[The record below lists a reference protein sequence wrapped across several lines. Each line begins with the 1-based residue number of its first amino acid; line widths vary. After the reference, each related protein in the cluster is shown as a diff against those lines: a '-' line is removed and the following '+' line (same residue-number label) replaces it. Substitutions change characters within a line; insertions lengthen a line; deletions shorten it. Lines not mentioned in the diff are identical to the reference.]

1 MQPNKANTIDLHS
14 HTRYSDG
21 SLGLIELMQYA
32 KAHGIET
39 LAITDHDSIG
49 AHLELAELKQKQI
62 EVPELE
68 VVSGVEISTQFGNR
82 EVHIVGLGIDIQ
94 NEALLQFLKQQ
105 QAYRR
110 QRLLQYAAKLA
121 QVGIA
126 GVAEKVDNLSAEAL
140 TRTHLS
146 QILVEMGAAQDPQR
160 VFKRLIGRKGKAYV
174 KAEWPS
180 IEQVVRIITGA
191 SGIAVIA
198 HPGRYQ
204 LNRKQLREL
213 MEQFSAAGGE
223 AIELSYPNA
232 EPQMINWLAEQA
244 RRLSLLGS
252 QGADFH
258 NPEWKWLKPG
268 FFPVLPKDIEPIFDR
283 LNIRRQ

>member
-1 MQPNKANTIDLHS
+1 MQPNKEHSVDLHS

-21 SLGLIELMQYA
+21 SLGVVELL
-32 KAHGIET
+32 AHVDQHGVKT

-49 AHLELAELKQKQI
+49 AHLEIDSLRASHSFDSTI
-62 EVPELE
+62 NVIP
-68 VVSGVEISTQFGNR
+68 GIEISTQFGSR
-82 EVHIVGLGIDIQ
+82 EVHIVGLGIDIHDDGL
-94 NEALLQFLKQQ
+94 NCFVKNQ

-110 QRLLQYAAKLA
+110 DRLQQYAEKLEK
-121 QVGIA
+121 VGIS
-126 GVAEKVDNLSAEAL
+126 GVGEKINSLTADSL

-146 QILVEMGAAQDPQR
+146 QILVEMGAVQDPQR
-160 VFKRLIGRKGKAYV
+160 AFKRLIGRKGRAYV
-174 KAEWPS
+174 KAHWPS
-180 IEQVVRIITGA
+180 IEKVVDTIKVAG
-191 SGIAVIA
+191 GIAVIA

-213 MEQFSAAGGE
+213 VDQFSSAGGE

-232 EPQMINWLAEQA
+232 EPQMIKWLTELAKSHQ
-244 RRLSLLGS
+244 LLGS

-268 FFPVLPKDIEPIFDR
+268 FFPSLPKEIEPVFER
-283 LNIRRQ
+283 LSILTS